1 MKPFCELVV
10 QEIFPAVRALIAK
23 ELMFSLNYTQMEAG
37 EKMGVTQ
44 PAISQYQR
52 ELRGK
57 KVKLIKENEK
67 VSSLIKQSAKE
78 LAKSNNPYNSI
89 VLCNIC
95 KEIRK
100 TGLLCKLHRE
110 AIPALETCNICLTDN
125 IQCKI

>member
-10 QEIFPAVRALIAK
+10 QEIFPTVRALIAK
-23 ELMFSLNYTQMEAG
+23 ELMFSLNYTQTETAG
-37 EKMGVTQ
+37 KMGVTQ

-57 KVKLIKENEK
+57 KVKLINKNKK
-67 VSSLIKQSAKE
+67 VSGLIKECAKK
-78 LAKSNNPYNSI
+78 LAKSNNPYTCI
-89 VLCNIC
+89 VLCDIC

-110 AIPALETCNICLTDN
+110 AIPALESCNICLINT
-125 IQCKI
+125 QCNL